1 MAQDDHF
8 GKGVIIGFLAGGAL
22 GAALALLYAPKTG
35 RELREEIKSKKDDY
49 LDEAEKYLAEAKDKA
64 IDLINDGK
72 KRSEKLIKDAKIK
85 SDELLKDAEKIL
97 TDARS
102 KTGDMVKSGKEKV
115 DEKSSQIKSAV
126 KAGVDAYKEAKKS

>member
-35 RELREEIKSKKDDY
+35 RELREEIKLKKDDY

>member
-1 MAQDDHF
+1 MAQDNHF

-35 RELREEIKSKKDDY
+35 RELREEIKLKKDDY

-115 DEKSSQIKSAV
+115 DDKTSQIKSAV